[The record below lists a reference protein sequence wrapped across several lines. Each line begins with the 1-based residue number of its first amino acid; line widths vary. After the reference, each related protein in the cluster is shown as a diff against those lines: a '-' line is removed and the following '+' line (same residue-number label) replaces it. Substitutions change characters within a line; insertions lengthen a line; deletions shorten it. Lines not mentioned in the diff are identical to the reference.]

1 MDVNTVTDLCRYA
14 LLSALVIA
22 APMLVA
28 GMIVGLVVGLLQA
41 LTQIQDQTVAFV
53 PKLVVMA
60 LVLVMSFPWLM
71 DRMIEFT
78 RGVFLSAGM
87 P

>member
-28 GMIVGLVVGLLQA
+28 GMIVGLLVGLLQA

>member
-22 APMLVA
+22 SPMLVA